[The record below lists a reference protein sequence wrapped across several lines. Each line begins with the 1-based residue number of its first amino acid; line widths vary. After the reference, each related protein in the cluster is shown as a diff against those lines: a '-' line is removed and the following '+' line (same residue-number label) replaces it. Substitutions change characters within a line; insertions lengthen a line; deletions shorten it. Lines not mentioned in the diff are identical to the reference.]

1 MNTNDGSDRL
11 LAAWFEADA
20 PASAPDA
27 LRTDI
32 YSVTAAIR
40 PRPAWLARLRGNPM
54 DVIAG
59 GAARRNSRLVPIL
72 IVVGLL
78 LALLAVGL
86 YAGSSR
92 PPEQLSFVPPPS
104 AASPATR
111 PVATPSSTRVTGL
124 TGLIA
129 FTRVSAASRSIHVTS
144 PDGSGLRLLISLS
157 GNNDM
162 PAWSPDN
169 SHIAWSAEAGI
180 SVATSEGKGVTQI
193 TDGGKKDRDP
203 AWSPDGSTLVFAGNR
218 DGDYDLYAQRRDHP
232 EMTQLTRNDVVD
244 DGHPSWSAV
253 TNRIAFFSN
262 RDSSYDI
269 WTMKP
274 DGTDLAKITR
284 DAAKDED
291 PAWSPDGSRI
301 AFTSDREGSPAIFVM
316 RADGTGIERL
326 ARGTAIESDA
336 AWSPDGRF
344 IAFHRAGVHS
354 AIVIVDVASHQEVA
368 EIFKAMSETQAPAW
382 RSN

>member
-1 MNTNDGSDRL
+1 MNDRHSSDRL
-11 LAAWFEADA
+11 LAAWLEAEA

-32 YSVTAAIR
+32 YRATAAIR

-54 DVIAG
+54 DVIVG
-59 GAARRNSRLVPIL
+59 GAGRRNSRLVPIL

-78 LALLAVGL
+78 IALLAVGL

-92 PPEQLSFVPPPS
+92 PPQQLSIVPPPS
-104 AASPATR
+104 ATSPATN
-111 PVATPSSTRVTGL
+111 PAATPSATPVSGL

-129 FTRVSAASRSIHVTS
+129 FTRVSNASRSIYVTS
-144 PDGSGLRLLISLS
+144 PDGSDVRPLIGLS

-169 SHIAWSAEAGI
+169 SHIAWSGEAGI
-180 SVATSEGKGVTQI
+180 SVATSEGNGVTQI
-193 TDGGKKDRDP
+193 TDGGTKDRDP
-203 AWSPDGSTLVFAGNR
+203 AWSPDGSIIVFAGNR
-218 DGDYDLYAQRRDHP
+218 DGDFDLYAQRRAHP
-232 EMTQLTRNDVVD
+232 ELVQLTRNDGVD
-244 DGHPSWSAV
+244 DRHPSWSAV
-253 TNRIAFFSN
+253 TNRIAFSSN
-262 RDSSYDI
+262 RDSGFDI

-274 DGTDLAKITR
+274 DGTD
-284 DAAKDED
+284 AAKVTDDPARDED

-316 RADGTGIERL
+316 HADGTGIERL
-326 ARGTAIESDA
+326 GTGSAIETDA

-344 IAFHRAGVHS
+344 IAFHRAGAHS
-354 AIVIVDVASHQEVA
+354 AIVIVDVASHREVA
-368 EIFKAMSETQAPAW
+368 EIFKAMSESGTPAW